1 MGSTFPINVSYP
13 NCSFFN
19 ILDMGE
25 DTREYSPIRITV
37 DERID
42 RKHENIMTMNSDI
55 HDFVINTILNKKKK

>member
-1 MGSTFPINVSYP
+1 
-13 NCSFFN
+13 
-19 ILDMGE
+19 MGE